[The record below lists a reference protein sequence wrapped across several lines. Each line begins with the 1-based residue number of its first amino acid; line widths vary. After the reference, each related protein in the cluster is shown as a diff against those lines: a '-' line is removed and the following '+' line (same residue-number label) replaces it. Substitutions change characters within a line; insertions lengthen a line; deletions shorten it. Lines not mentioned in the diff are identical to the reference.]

1 MELTYTPEEK
11 TIKKT
16 YRHFSISSRSNAE
29 IAERKKAD
37 FFYIGRRTSSIDCL
51 IKSFETGYAAEN
63 TDNAKFILN
72 RLASKENTVPELF
85 IVDASTS
92 RKEIAEIF
100 SFVSQMADMSE
111 IPFIIDASF
120 SNATEIESLRRLE
133 FVDEI
138 IFLNDLNSQK
148 LYAKVAFL
156 KKVKKRSSSLNNKH
170 QVETSARGLGVTKSY
185 AKRVFDIVTSSLI
198 LLLASP
204 IMILIALAI
213 KLESK
218 GPVFYISKRAG
229 RGYKV
234 FNFFKFRTMYTGA
247 DLQVKELQ
255 HMNQYQADAKS
266 AADPVFFKINN
277 DPRITKVGLFLR
289 KTSLDEIPQ
298 LVNVLKGDMSLV
310 GNRPLPLY
318 EASALTTD
326 EWAMRFM
333 APAGITGLWQIK
345 KRGQDD
351 MSTEERLNLDID
363 YAEKCNFMYDLWI
376 MANTPSALIQKT
388 NA

>member
-16 YRHFSISSRSNAE
+16 YRHFSISSRTNAE
-29 IAERKKAD
+29 VAERKKAD

-92 RKEIAEIF
+92 RREIAEIF

-148 LYAKVAFL
+148 LNAKVAFL
-156 KKVKKRSSSLNNKH
+156 KKVKQRSSGLNHKH

-185 AKRVFDIVTSSLI
+185 AKRIFDIVTSSLI